1 MAQKSQP
8 RAGSLQFW
16 PRKKARKFIPS
27 VNWKIISSEKQGLMG
42 VIAYKVGMDSAL
54 IKDSTPN
61 SLTKEKKII
70 IPVSILEIPGIKIF
84 SVRFY
89 KNNKVMKDVIVSDD
103 KELIKKVKLPKQNK
117 QLLEKVGKMDNIK
130 DYEDIGVIA
139 YSLAK
144 KTGIK
149 KTPDLAEIALSGSI
163 EEKLNFVKEN
173 IGKEI
178 LGSEILKDVNLVD
191 VRGLTKGKGI
201 QGPVKRFGIKLKS
214 HKSEKGQRR
223 PGSLGPWH
231 PAHIMFRAPMSGQL
245 GLFTRIQYNCKIVSL
260 GKGEEINKKQG
271 FEHYG
276 KINSE
281 YILLKGSVQGNE
293 KRQLLLTLPL
303 RKTKKQLK
311 KKYEFLGLK

>member
-1 MAQKSQP
+1 MAQRSQP
-8 RAGSLQFW
+8 RAGSMQVW
-16 PRKKARKFIPS
+16 PRKRAGKFIPS
-27 VNWKIISSEKQGLMG
+27 VNWKAISPGKYGLMG

-54 IKDSTPN
+54 VKDSTPN
-61 SLTKEKKII
+61 SLTKDKKII
-70 IPVSILEIPGIKIF
+70 IPVSILEIPGMKIF

-89 KNNKVMKDVIVSDD
+89 KDSKVMKDVIVSED
-103 KELIKKVKLPKQNK
+103 KELIKKVKLPKQK
-117 QLLEKVGKMDNIK
+117 GSIDNIK
-130 DYEDIGVIA
+130 DYDDIRVIT

-149 KTPDLAEIALSGSI
+149 KTPDLAEIALSGNLD
-163 EEKLNFVKEN
+163 EKLKFVKEN

-178 LGSEILKDVNLVD
+178 LASEILKDINLVD
-191 VRGLTKGKGI
+191 VRGLSKGKGI

-214 HKSEKGQRR
+214 HKSEKGRRR

-231 PAHIMFRAPMSGQL
+231 PAHVMFRVAMSGQM
-245 GLFTRIQYNCKIVSL
+245 GLFTRLQYNCNVINL
-260 GKGEEINKKQG
+260 GKGEEINKKEG

-281 YILLKGSVQGNE
+281 YVLLKGSMPGNE

-303 RKTKKQLK
+303 RKTKKQEK